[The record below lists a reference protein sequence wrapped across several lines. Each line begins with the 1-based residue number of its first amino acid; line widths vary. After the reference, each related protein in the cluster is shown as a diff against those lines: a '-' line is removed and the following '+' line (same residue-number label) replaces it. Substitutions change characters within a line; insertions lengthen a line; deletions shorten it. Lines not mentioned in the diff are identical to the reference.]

1 MDAQPVLHL
10 PLAFHTE
17 DALVDVSS
25 DVRVYVQV
33 KLAYSD
39 FVDEGV
45 NLTLKC
51 IRKEDTRLDGSFSE
65 TGGAGLFDVNAHGG
79 SDTLTGNLHQSKLGK
94 RQDIVLGAV
103 FLHVFAHALVEHLA
117 VFRMRR
123 SVPHGIACLLTAAA
137 VGADALTKQT
147 GAVTGGSAGLQKA
160 YTVSA
165 FAAAL
170 VFLLDGV
177 VFLSGAAFGKKLRI
191 LRLVPVLWAF
201 FLTIGYFAVT
211 ASYLHSTQLMLTIFG
226 DAFLMIYLFEY
237 ARKAAGINAAENS
250 AVFCATGLVAAVLL
264 TAASLPALL
273 LKLTAG
279 AQIAYCPFLWYHLAC
294 AAFCVTSLCLRREDA
309 DAADVSVPTA
319 PFPAED
325 APAEEAPA
333 QDAPET

>member
-1 MDAQPVLHL
+1 MKLKG
-10 PLAFHTE
+10 
-17 DALVDVSS
+17 ALKNLSY
-25 DVRVYVQV
+25 R
-33 KLAYSD
+33 KLFLS
-39 FVDEGV
+39 
-45 NLTLKC
+45 
-51 IRKEDTRLDGSFSE
+51 
-65 TGGAGLFDVNAHGG
+65 
-79 SDTLTGNLHQSKLGK
+79 
-94 RQDIVLGAV
+94 LGAV
-103 FLHVFAHALVEHLA
+103 GFALVLLRIWQVLFLLDPDSGFFKEKNDLTVLPFYVLAIGLTLAALLLFYLAGDAGA

-309 DAADVSVPTA
+309 DAADAPVPTA

-325 APAEEAPA
+325 APAEAAPA
-333 QDAPET
+333 QDAPEA